1 LKEATYSGV
10 GSGNKVSQKLP
21 STSLVVE
28 NVIHGRDD
36 DKETIFKWLTSEI
49 DSHNQL
55 SIFSIVGMGGV
66 GKTTLAEHVYND
78 SRMEEA
84 NFDIKAWV

>member
-1 LKEATYSGV
+1 M
-10 GSGNKVSQKLP
+10 SQKLP